1 MKVFLAGLIAAET
14 DGVVTDERRFPGRQ
28 GRLLFAYLV
37 AEEGRAVP
45 RDELAE
51 ALWGEHPPATW
62 DKALSVLVSKLRGLL
77 AEHGIDGAR
86 ALTGAFGCYRLE
98 LPEGTWID
106 VVVAA
111 EAAEEAERELASGDL
126 EGAKDA
132 ATLAESLVRQPFLPG
147 DDGTWV
153 DEKRREL
160 ADVRVRAL
168 SVLADACRRSGDAR
182 EAARWAE
189 QAIALEPFRESG
201 YRRLMEAHAAAGD
214 GAEALRVYERCR
226 RLLAEELGA
235 FPSPET
241 ESIYRALLEAPPA
254 PTEAGG
260 LDVPTREAAAA
271 LHPETEARESARR
284 VPPWKPIGAAAAVG
298 AVVAAAAAGLLAIG
312 GGETQAAVAANSAV
326 ALDPSGSIAAIVPVG
341 ARPVAVAAGSGSIWV
356 ANSVDHSVTRVDLSS
371 REAVRAIAI
380 GGTPSALAATRSGV
394 WVTDGAGRVSRIDV
408 TYDRVS
414 STRRLA
420 ASASGFFG
428 PSAPRPML
436 SRFGSIWIVDPDGF
450 VSRIDP
456 DSGRSLG
463 SVDVGNDPSAIAAGA
478 GSVWVTN
485 RADGTVT
492 RIDPTTLVT
501 TTIPV
506 GHGPAAVAVNAAGAW
521 VANAGDGTLVRVDT
535 GTNAVAA
542 TTQVGDAPTAVL
554 ATPAALWVAGG
565 RDGTVE
571 RLDPRSG
578 HVSKTIRLGG
588 MPDALAA
595 AAGKVW
601 VTIAPAP
608 PPPPAAG
615 GTARLTLQDDL
626 PSYDPAISVSPQVLY
641 ATCAEPGHLPGQTGA
656 RGIDHRSRGCRG
668 RSRADRSGQDLHV
681 QDPSRFPLLAAVERA
696 GDGDD
701 VRVDDRTADEPAPE
715 VAVREP
721 VQRHRR
727 LSAPTSAGRRGTL
740 RASSPAVARSRSGC
754 RSRTAASWRTLRRAR
769 RAPSRAGP
777 RHSRAGST
785 TSPLRARTTSRR
797 TRPASSSCS
806 LGIRTTTVSG
816 RIVSTGS

>member
-14 DGVVTDERRFPGRQ
+14 DGVVTDERRLPGRQ

-160 ADVRVRAL
+160 ADIRVRAL

-189 QAIALEPFRESG
+189 QAIDLEPFRESG

-260 LDVPTREAAAA
+260 LDVPTREATAA
-271 LHPETEARESARR
+271 LHPETEARASARR
-284 VPPWKPIGAAAAVG
+284 VPPWKPIGAAAAVV

-326 ALDPSGSIAAIVPVG
+326 ALNPSGSIAAIVPVG
-341 ARPVAVAAGSGSIWV
+341 ARPVAVAVGSGSIWV

-380 GGTPSALAATRSGV
+380 GGAPSALAGGAERYVGHRRRRTCLEDRRDVRPGLFDPEARRLGLGLLRAVRTAADAQPIRVDLDRRSRRLRLPNRSGLRAFTRIRRRRKRPV
-394 WVTDGAGRVSRIDV
+394 CDRSRRRLRLGDEPCRRHGHAHRSDDARRDDDPGRPRARRSCRQRGGRVGRERRRRHARANRHRHERRRRHDAGRRC
-408 TYDRVS
+408 
-414 STRRLA
+414 
-420 ASASGFFG
+420 
-428 PSAPRPML
+428 
-436 SRFGSIWIVDPDGF
+436 
-450 VSRIDP
+450 
-456 DSGRSLG
+456 
-463 SVDVGNDPSAIAAGA
+463 
-478 GSVWVTN
+478 
-485 RADGTVT
+485 ADG
-492 RIDPTTLVT
+492 RRSRP
-501 TTIPV
+501 
-506 GHGPAAVAVNAAGAW
+506 
-521 VANAGDGTLVRVDT
+521 R
-535 GTNAVAA
+535 
-542 TTQVGDAPTAVL
+542 
-554 ATPAALWVAGG
+554 
-565 RDGTVE
+565 
-571 RLDPRSG
+571 PRSG
-578 HVSKTIRLGG
+578 SRGAETARSSASIH
-588 MPDALAA
+588 
-595 AAGKVW
+595 
-601 VTIAPAP
+601 APA
-608 PPPPAAG
+608 
-615 GTARLTLQDDL
+615 T
-626 PSYDPAISVSPQVLY
+626 
-641 ATCAEPGHLPGQTGA
+641 
-656 RGIDHRSRGCRG
+656 
-668 RSRADRSGQDLHV
+668 
-681 QDPSRFPLLAAVERA
+681 
-696 GDGDD
+696 
-701 VRVDDRTADEPAPE
+701 
-715 VAVREP
+715 
-721 VQRHRR
+721 
-727 LSAPTSAGRRGTL
+727 
-740 RASSPAVARSRSGC
+740 
-754 RSRTAASWRTLRRAR
+754 
-769 RAPSRAGP
+769 
-777 RHSRAGST
+777 
-785 TSPLRARTTSRR
+785 
-797 TRPASSSCS
+797 
-806 LGIRTTTVSG
+806 
-816 RIVSTGS
+816 